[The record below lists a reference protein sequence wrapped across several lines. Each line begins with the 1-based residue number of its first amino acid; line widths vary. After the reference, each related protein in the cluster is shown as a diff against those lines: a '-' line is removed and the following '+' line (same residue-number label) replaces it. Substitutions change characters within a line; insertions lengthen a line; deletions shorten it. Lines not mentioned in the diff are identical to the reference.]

1 MTWILFFALL
11 TAAGTGAPATQEF
24 DDKAA
29 CEAARDALQDNWK
42 APAFC
47 VAKGT
52 EPEDQAPTTPAR
64 APSGGTTVKAPTA
77 RK

>member
-1 MTWILFFALL
+1 MIYVLFYALL
-11 TAAGTGAPATQEF
+11 AAGVPTAGTQEF

-29 CEAARDALQDNWK
+29 CEAARDFLQDNWK

-52 EPEDQAPTTPAR
+52 EPEDQAPTPAR
-64 APSGGTTVKAPTA
+64 APSGGSTAKAPVA